1 MTTPRPLVSVII
13 PHQAGREI
21 LLRCLETLHAD
32 SSRPPSEVIVVDN
45 GSSDGSVEAA
55 AERFP
60 GIRVLRLPEN
70 QGYAGGCNRGI
81 EVSRGEYVLLL
92 NDDTELEPG
101 CLKALLEAASRDPAV
116 GACQP
121 KIRSL
126 LEPSHFE
133 YSGAAGGLMD
143 VYGYPFSRGRL
154 MGHVEEDRGQYDDPA
169 DVFWASGV
177 CMLIRRS
184 VLEETG
190 AFDEV
195 FFAYMEEID
204 LSWRIQ
210 LGGYRVIYVPAAVVY
225 HIGGYSL
232 DQRVLKRM
240 YLNHRNSVVMLV
252 KNYSARSLLRILPV
266 KLVLECGILLGAL
279 LRNPRRSAAVLGSFA
294 WLATHVP
301 TLLRRRREAQAARRL
316 GDAEIL
322 PRLYPG
328 MVPIWYFLFGIR
340 TAADLPDVDPILHQ
354 PWAGD
359 LASRRGE
366 SLMPERR
373 DFLYAYLDQA
383 PIGLA
388 LMRAV
393 ECAHLAQLPFRR
405 PILDVGCGDGTF
417 ARMLLRGVVVDAGVD
432 ADPREVERAARR
444 RCHAELC
451 VAPIERMPFESE
463 RFATAFSNCVL
474 EHVRPIREA
483 LCELRRVLQPD
494 GRLYMTVPSPR
505 CTTFLLWRRVFAGLG
520 LRALAG
526 AYARWTLRIFRAET
540 VLEVEGW
547 EALLADAGLRVEHSE
562 PYMPLAAARIQDAM
576 LPAAAFSVLAKRLF
590 GRLLFFPRLHRVK
603 VRLYRRLLRRAYEE
617 RAAEGSGILIIAR
630 PVPGAPQRPQSP

>member
-1 MTTPRPLVSVII
+1 MTTRRPLVSVII

-21 LLRCLETLHAD
+21 LLRCLETLTAD
-32 SSRPPSEVIVVDN
+32 TSHPDVEVILVDN
-45 GSSDGSVEAA
+45 GSSDGSVAAA

-60 GIRVLRLPEN
+60 GIRVLRLAEN

-81 EVSRGEYVLLL
+81 EASRGEYLLFL
-92 NDDTELEPG
+92 NDDTEVEPG
-101 CLKALLEAASRDPAV
+101 CLGTLVAAAERDPAV

-121 KIRSL
+121 KIRSQANRGR
-126 LEPSHFE
+126 FE

-177 CMLIRRS
+177 CMLMRRS
-184 VLEETG
+184 LCEQVG

-204 LSWRIQ
+204 LCWRIQ
-210 LGGYRVIYVPAAVVY
+210 LCGFRVIYVPGAVVY

-232 DQRVLKRM
+232 DQRVRKRM
-240 YLNHRNSVVMLV
+240 YLNHRNSVAMLV
-252 KNYSARSLLRILPV
+252 KNYSARSLLRYLPI

-279 LRNPRRSAAVLGSFA
+279 LRNPRRSAAVLSSFA
-294 WLATHVP
+294 WLSTHVP
-301 TLLRRRREAQAARRL
+301 TLLRQRRAVQARRRIPDR
-316 GDAEIL
+316 EIL

-354 PWAGD
+354 PYAGD
-359 LASRRGE
+359 LAAREGE
-366 SLMPERR
+366 TIVPERR
-373 DFLYAYLDQA
+373 DFLHAYLDQA
-383 PIGLA
+383 PIGLG

-393 ECAHLAQLPFRR
+393 ECAHLSRLPFQR

-417 ARMLLRGVVVDAGVD
+417 ARMLFRGVVVDAGVD
-432 ADPREVERAARR
+432 ADARELARAAQR
-444 RCHAELC
+444 RCHADLR
-451 VAPIERMPFESE
+451 AASIEQMPFESE

-474 EHVRPIREA
+474 EHVRPIDAALREIQ
-483 LCELRRVLQPD
+483 RVLRPG

-505 CTTFLLWRRVFAGLG
+505 CTTFLLWRQVFARIG
-520 LRALAG
+520 LRSLAR
-526 AYARWTLRIFRAET
+526 AYASWTLRVFRAEH
-540 VLEVEGW
+540 VLEAEGW
-547 EALLADAGLRVEHSE
+547 EKLLSKAGFALEQSE
-562 PYMPLAAARIQDAM
+562 PYMPLRATRIQDLM
-576 LPAAAFSVLAKRLF
+576 LPSAAFSVLAKRLF
-590 GRLLFFPRLHRVK
+590 GRLLLFPRIHRVK
-603 VRLYRRLLRRAYEE
+603 VRLYRSLLRGAYEE
-617 RAAEGSGILIIAR
+617 RAAEGSGILLVAR
-630 PVPGAPQRPQSP
+630 RL